1 MKKLLLFIP
10 VLILSFVGPDSFID
24 SWKNDPILKPATFS
38 FAVFDVDSQEY
49 ILQHNK
55 EKVLP
60 AASTQKL
67 ISTSIALRTLGSDHQ
82 FSTQITHTGRI
93 QDGTLKG
100 NICIFPNYN
109 PALANKRFR
118 KSTDDIIVILDE
130 FLKKNNIKII
140 GGGIEVVDSTY
151 ETETLPRT
159 WVWEDI
165 GNYYGANPTGTILN
179 ENVIELFF
187 KSGAI
192 GEPTEIVKTK
202 PEMPWIKF
210 NNRVIASKKNRDLA
224 YVFSEPNG
232 RFLTVEGTIPA
243 NRNSFKVKAS
253 LPNPQKALAY
263 QIQSQLKAKGYT
275 VRGKY
280 KVRQK
285 AKKQTYSIGSVKSPT
300 VQEIVNVTNQK
311 SINVLAENL
320 LMNSHLFSNPK
331 QDQLKWTKN
340 YLKNKMKINTEGMV
354 LKDGSGL
361 SRFNAI
367 SAQQLVEVLNKMK
380 KSEVLYNSLP
390 IAGES
395 GTLKNFLLNSF
406 AKGKL
411 RAKSGSM
418 QGIRSYAGYVTTS
431 KGKNLAFAIIV
442 NNANASNSK
451 TKKKIE
457 EFLDYVSQL

>member
-1 MKKLLLFIP
+1 MKKLLLLIP
-10 VLILSFVGPDSFID
+10 VLILSFVNSESFID
-24 SWKNDPILKPATFS
+24 TWKNDPILKPATFS

-67 ISTSIALRTLGSDHQ
+67 ISTSIALKTLGSDHQ
-82 FSTQITHTGRI
+82 FSTQITHTGKI
-93 QDGTLKG
+93 QDGALKG
-100 NICIFPNYN
+100 NICIFPNNN
-109 PALANKRFR
+109 PGLANQRFGQ
-118 KSTDDIIVILDE
+118 STDDLLLIIDE
-130 FLKKNNIKII
+130 FLKKNNVKII
-140 GGGIEVVDSTY
+140 GGGVEIVDSTY
-151 ETETLPRT
+151 ETESLPRT

-179 ENVIELFF
+179 ENVIELYF

-192 GEPTEIVKTK
+192 GEPTEIVKTI
-202 PEMPWIKF
+202 PEMPWIRF
-210 NNRVIASKKNRDLA
+210 NNRVLGSKKKRDLA

-232 RFLTVEGTIPA
+232 RFLTIEGTIPA

-275 VRGKY
+275 IRGKY
-280 KVRQK
+280 KVRRK
-285 AKKQTYSIGSVKSPT
+285 AKKQSFTIGEVKSPA
-300 VQEIVNVTNQK
+300 VQEIVDVTNKK
-311 SINVLAENL
+311 SINILAENL
-320 LMNSHLFSNPK
+320 LINSHLFTNPK
-331 QDQLKWTKN
+331 KDKLKWTKS
-340 YLKNKMKINTEGMV
+340 YLKNNMKIDTEGMV

-367 SAQQLVEVLNKMK
+367 SAQQLVEVLNAMK
-380 KSEVLYNSLP
+380 NSEELYNSLP
-390 IAGES
+390 VAGES
-395 GTLKNFLLNSF
+395 GTLKSFLLNSL

-418 QGIRSYAGYVTTS
+418 QGVRSYAGYVKTT

-442 NNANASNSK
+442 NNANASSRK

-457 EFLDYVSQL
+457 EFLDYVAQL

>member
-1 MKKLLLFIP
+1 MKKLLLLIPILIFSFIQ
-10 VLILSFVGPDSFID
+10 SDSFID
-24 SWKNDPILKPATFS
+24 TWKNDPILKPATYS
-38 FAVFDVDSQEY
+38 FAVFDVDSQQY
-49 ILQHNK
+49 ILEHNK

-60 AASTQKL
+60 AASVQKL

-93 QDGTLKG
+93 QDGTLRG
-100 NICIFPNYN
+100 DVCIFPSYN
-109 PALANKRFR
+109 PALANKRFNR
-118 KSTDDIIVILDE
+118 STDEIITIIDE
-130 FLKKNNIKII
+130 FLAKNNIKII

-179 ENVIELFF
+179 ENVIELYF
-187 KSGAI
+187 KSGPV
-192 GEPTEIVKTK
+192 GEPTEIVKTV

-210 NNRVIASKKNRDLA
+210 NNRVTASKRNRDLA

-243 NRNSFKVKAS
+243 NKNSFKVKAS
-253 LPNPQKALAY
+253 LPNPQKALAF
-263 QIQSQLKAKGYT
+263 QIQSKLKKKGYT
-275 VRGKY
+275 IRGKY

-285 AKKQTYSIGSVKSPT
+285 AKKQTYKIGEVKSPT
-300 VQEIVNVTNQK
+300 VQEIVNVTNGK
-311 SINVLAENL
+311 SVNILAENL
-320 LMNSHLFSNPK
+320 LINSHLFSGK
-331 QDQLKWTKN
+331 KEDKLKWAKS
-340 YLKNKMKINTEGMV
+340 YLKNNMKINTEGMV

-361 SRFNAI
+361 SHFNAI
-367 SAQQLVEVLNKMK
+367 SAQQLVEILNKMK

-395 GTLKNFLLNSF
+395 GTLKNFLVHSL

-418 QGIRSYAGYVTTS
+418 QGVRSYAGYVKTS
-431 KGKNLAFAIIV
+431 TGKNLAFAVIV
-442 NNANASNSK
+442 NNANASNRK
-451 TKKKIE
+451 TKKKLE